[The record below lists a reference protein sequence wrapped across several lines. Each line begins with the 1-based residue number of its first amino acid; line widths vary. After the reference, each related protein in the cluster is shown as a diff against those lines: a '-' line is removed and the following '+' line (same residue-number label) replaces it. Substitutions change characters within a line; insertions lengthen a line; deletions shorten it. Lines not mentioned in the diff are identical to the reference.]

1 MRIAGDATRSEEAR
15 TIVAG
20 ERKRSEPQPVEVLDP
35 TLKAE
40 LKRLATLFLMSAI
53 TLVLVFADAVLRA
66 LPYDLLPAIVLLMI
80 QVSWFGGAV
89 ATYFYGLFVTIRA
102 RAWGWVVLCA
112 IPLFGSVPGCVAYS
126 WIRRGALERMILEEE
141 RQGR

>member
-1 MRIAGDATRSEEAR
+1 MTGDRVRSEA
-15 TIVAG
+15 
-20 ERKRSEPQPVEVLDP
+20 QPVEVLDP
-35 TLKAE
+35 VLKAE

-66 LPYDLLPAIVLLMI
+66 LPYDLLPSVVLLMI

-89 ATYFYGLFVTIRA
+89 ATYFYGLYVTIRA
-102 RAWGWVVLCA
+102 HAWGWVALCA
-112 IPLFGSVPGCVAYS
+112 IPLVGSVPGCVAYS
-126 WIRRGALERMILEEE
+126 WIRRGALERRILDEE